1 MAMTAK
7 MVYLLSQYPAVN
19 TTYLVREVRQL
30 RACGFDL
37 PVISV
42 RPPDRPLAELTPD
55 ERDEAAT
62 TFYLLPFGFSRT
74 AGPLLRAAM
83 TRPVALL
90 KGLLLALACSLYD
103 LKRLLHY
110 VAYFLEAV
118 QAGDWMMKRRISH
131 VHTHYASTVA
141 WLMTVIYP
149 VTMSLTIH
157 GYEEFENPLRFRLAE
172 KIKAAAFIR
181 TISSYARGQ
190 LMKACDPAEW
200 NRIEVAPLGIDPH
213 LFQRRA
219 RYRSDND
226 DTEILCVGTLMP
238 VKGQCLLLAAVERL
252 VAAGRRV
259 RLRLVGDGPDRA
271 RLERMIADGNLRA
284 HVILEGR
291 QNQDRVREL
300 YQQTDIFA
308 LASFAEGVPVVLME
322 AMAMEIPCVATRIT
336 GIPELIRD
344 GQDGLLVTPAD
355 ADEMAAAI
363 ARLID
368 EPALRQ
374 RLTRSARQRVLE
386 KYNLPHNTR
395 TLAELFTRRL
405 MPDSS
410 CQAAS

>member
-1 MAMTAK
+1 MSSTAK

-19 TTYLVREVRQL
+19 TTYLLREVRQL
-30 RACGFDL
+30 RACGFEL

-42 RPPDRPLAELTPD
+42 RPPDRLPAEMTQD
-55 ERDEAAT
+55 EREEAAT
-62 TFYLLPFGFSRT
+62 TFYLLPFGLMRT
-74 AGPLLRAAM
+74 VGPLLRAAV
-83 TRPVALL
+83 TRPGLLL
-90 KGLLLALACSLYD
+90 KGLLMALACSLYD
-103 LKRLLHY
+103 LKRLSHC

-131 VHTHYASTVA
+131 VHTHYSSTVA
-141 WLMTVIYP
+141 WLMTIIYP
-149 VTMSLTIH
+149 VTMSMTIH
-157 GYEEFENPLRFRLAE
+157 GYEEFENPLRFRLTE

-200 NRIEVAPLGIDPH
+200 NRIEIAPLGIDPQ
-213 LFQRRA
+213 LFQRRTHN
-219 RYRSDND
+219 RNGND
-226 DTEILCVGTLMP
+226 ETEILCVGTLMP
-238 VKGQCLLLAAVERL
+238 VKGQCLLVAAVERL
-252 VAAGRRV
+252 VNAGRKV
-259 RLRLVGDGPDRA
+259 RLRLVGDGPDRT
-271 RLERMIADGNLRA
+271 RIERMIMEGNLRA

-368 EPALRQ
+368 DHELRHH
-374 RLTRSARQRVLE
+374 LTRSARQRVLE
-386 KYNLPHNTR
+386 KYNLHHNTSA
-395 TLAELFTRRL
+395 LAELFARKL
-405 MPDSS
+405 LPED
-410 CQAAS
+410 C